1 MRMHLFFTWLF
12 VQRTSQISPA
22 PTRETAFAAFFCSS
36 SNVNVLGM
44 EDFMSL
50 EILKGEEKRMNLIM
64 FIFLSVIPIVAFL
77 YVLLFNGGSA
87 RDSIVLLI
95 TLCGILI
102 RVLERGLG
110 KYAKYLYISAL
121 PVIGAIVIVV
131 GTPACFGAMV
141 EAYFLILFLAVPYYD
156 LSVIKVC
163 AAATVLPNV
172 IAMIMFKEAYLAM
185 YTISIWIFVWMVY
198 VLALLVSV
206 MIVIRARSLFM
217 DVESKEREAERMLEN
232 IRGAFEGIEQSSGN
246 IYQSLHGFE
255 AGTAQIAASTE
266 EISNSADAQIKR
278 VEGSIDIFNNL
289 NVMIVNSE
297 ERVEDTVDSMR
308 KLKGKNEEGI
318 QAITGLSNKFLENIE
333 STKKASREIAL
344 LAEKSGSIG
353 EIIESIGQIA
363 KQTNLL
369 ALNAAIEAARAGD
382 AGRGFAVVAEEIN
395 SLSNESSM
403 ATKKIDTILKD
414 ILATVTGITGMMDSN
429 RVIVEESNSKLEDT
443 VQIFNAI
450 FQSSED
456 VIGTIRLLKEEL
468 SNIVSIK
475 EELLFAINEVEEISR
490 TSVENTAQI
499 STSTQDQVS
508 GVQAILESMEKMQK
522 GIKQL
527 SEIVNAA

>member
-1 MRMHLFFTWLF
+1 
-12 VQRTSQISPA
+12 
-22 PTRETAFAAFFCSS
+22 
-36 SNVNVLGM
+36 
-44 EDFMSL
+44 MSL

-232 IRGAFEGIEQSSGN
+232 IRGLLRGLNSHQ
-246 IYQSLHGFE
+246 
-255 AGTAQIAASTE
+255 
-266 EISNSADAQIKR
+266 EIFTSP
-278 VEGSIDIFNNL
+278 
-289 NVMIVNSE
+289 
-297 ERVEDTVDSMR
+297 
-308 KLKGKNEEGI
+308 
-318 QAITGLSNKFLENIE
+318 
-333 STKKASREIAL
+333 
-344 LAEKSGSIG
+344 
-353 EIIESIGQIA
+353 
-363 KQTNLL
+363 
-369 ALNAAIEAARAGD
+369 
-382 AGRGFAVVAEEIN
+382 
-395 SLSNESSM
+395 SM
-403 ATKKIDTILKD
+403 ALRRG
-414 ILATVTGITGMMDSN
+414 LRRLPRPRRRSQTVRMPRLSGWRGVLIFLIT
-429 RVIVEESNSKLEDT
+429 
-443 VQIFNAI
+443 
-450 FQSSED
+450 
-456 VIGTIRLLKEEL
+456 
-468 SNIVSIK
+468 
-475 EELLFAINEVEEISR
+475 
-490 TSVENTAQI
+490 
-499 STSTQDQVS
+499 
-508 GVQAILESMEKMQK
+508 
-522 GIKQL
+522 
-527 SEIVNAA
+527 

>member
-1 MRMHLFFTWLF
+1 
-12 VQRTSQISPA
+12 
-22 PTRETAFAAFFCSS
+22 
-36 SNVNVLGM
+36 
-44 EDFMSL
+44 MSL

-206 MIVIRARSLFM
+206 LIVIRARSLFM
-217 DVESKEREAERMLEN
+217 DEAERMLEN

-414 ILATVTGITGMMDSN
+414 ILETVTGITSMMDSN

-475 EELLFAINEVEEISR
+475 EELLFAINEVEGISR

>member
-1 MRMHLFFTWLF
+1 
-12 VQRTSQISPA
+12 
-22 PTRETAFAAFFCSS
+22 
-36 SNVNVLGM
+36 
-44 EDFMSL
+44 
-50 EILKGEEKRMNLIM
+50 
-64 FIFLSVIPIVAFL
+64 
-77 YVLLFNGGSA
+77 
-87 RDSIVLLI
+87 
-95 TLCGILI
+95 
-102 RVLERGLG
+102 
-110 KYAKYLYISAL
+110 
-121 PVIGAIVIVV
+121 
-131 GTPACFGAMV
+131 
-141 EAYFLILFLAVPYYD
+141 
-156 LSVIKVC
+156 
-163 AAATVLPNV
+163 
-172 IAMIMFKEAYLAM
+172 
-185 YTISIWIFVWMVY
+185 
-198 VLALLVSV
+198 
-206 MIVIRARSLFM
+206 
-217 DVESKEREAERMLEN
+217 
-232 IRGAFEGIEQSSGN
+232 
-246 IYQSLHGFE
+246 
-255 AGTAQIAASTE
+255 
-266 EISNSADAQIKR
+266 
-278 VEGSIDIFNNL
+278 
-289 NVMIVNSE
+289 MIVNSE

-403 ATKKIDTILKD
+403 ATKNIDTILKD
-414 ILATVTGITGMMDSN
+414 ILETVTGITGMMDSN

-475 EELLFAINEVEEISR
+475 EELLFAINEVEGISR

>member
-1 MRMHLFFTWLF
+1 
-12 VQRTSQISPA
+12 
-22 PTRETAFAAFFCSS
+22 
-36 SNVNVLGM
+36 
-44 EDFMSL
+44 MSL

-102 RVLERGLG
+102 RVMERGLG

-344 LAEKSGSIG
+344 LAE
-353 EIIESIGQIA
+353 
-363 KQTNLL
+363 
-369 ALNAAIEAARAGD
+369 NAAIEAARAGD

-475 EELLFAINEVEEISR
+475 EELLFAINEVEGISR

>member
-1 MRMHLFFTWLF
+1 
-12 VQRTSQISPA
+12 
-22 PTRETAFAAFFCSS
+22 
-36 SNVNVLGM
+36 
-44 EDFMSL
+44 
-50 EILKGEEKRMNLIM
+50 
-64 FIFLSVIPIVAFL
+64 
-77 YVLLFNGGSA
+77 
-87 RDSIVLLI
+87 
-95 TLCGILI
+95 
-102 RVLERGLG
+102 
-110 KYAKYLYISAL
+110 
-121 PVIGAIVIVV
+121 
-131 GTPACFGAMV
+131 
-141 EAYFLILFLAVPYYD
+141 
-156 LSVIKVC
+156 
-163 AAATVLPNV
+163 
-172 IAMIMFKEAYLAM
+172 
-185 YTISIWIFVWMVY
+185 MVY

-475 EELLFAINEVEEISR
+475 EELLFAINEVEGISR

>member
-1 MRMHLFFTWLF
+1 
-12 VQRTSQISPA
+12 
-22 PTRETAFAAFFCSS
+22 
-36 SNVNVLGM
+36 
-44 EDFMSL
+44 
-50 EILKGEEKRMNLIM
+50 
-64 FIFLSVIPIVAFL
+64 
-77 YVLLFNGGSA
+77 
-87 RDSIVLLI
+87 
-95 TLCGILI
+95 
-102 RVLERGLG
+102 
-110 KYAKYLYISAL
+110 
-121 PVIGAIVIVV
+121 
-131 GTPACFGAMV
+131 
-141 EAYFLILFLAVPYYD
+141 
-156 LSVIKVC
+156 
-163 AAATVLPNV
+163 
-172 IAMIMFKEAYLAM
+172 
-185 YTISIWIFVWMVY
+185 
-198 VLALLVSV
+198 
-206 MIVIRARSLFM
+206 M

-475 EELLFAINEVEEISR
+475 EELLFAINEVEGISR